1 MNLNFHCPQEFLR
14 IIYHAS
20 DAVLANSGHEPF
32 GLVGLEAMAAGGIA
46 FTGSTGEDYAIPF
59 HNSMVLETSDPRE
72 IEAYIMYLEE
82 YPEEKERIR
91 KTARRTARQFTWEE
105 VIGNLIQKLEYQARI
120 QGFLAAQEGF
130 PHPN

>member
-1 MNLNFHCPQEFLR
+1 VVLTKIRDGAEVRGVVGRQYPEGDVFAEALFYLPR
-14 IIYHAS
+14 RSYP
-20 DAVLANSGHEPF
+20 DAIGVKEYF
-32 GLVGLEAMAAGGIA
+32 
-46 FTGSTGEDYAIPF
+46 
-59 HNSMVLETSDPRE
+59 
-72 IEAYIMYLEE
+72 YLEE